1 MHLLNYYRLL
11 ALTALVPYC
20 RPQIYHPRLPYA
32 VPIHSQKYPSD
43 RSKRPDC
50 CHSQPDEV
58 LTVSRQLLQLK
69 EAYFGYH
76 GYWRDLSS
84 HKILASH
91 VRGGYELR
99 MCSCQE
105 WTKRTLVRA
114 RASCSEEIKLQWLR
128 HFRQKFHS
136 IPTASPIHSNS
147 FPNQCEGVLILSVDV
162 QTVRHVFINSA
173 LFINADI
180 KVPKRDKSLWL
191 HKGHAYV

>member
-20 RPQIYHPRLPYA
+20 RPQIYNPRLPYD
-32 VPIHSQKYPSD
+32 VPIHGSKYPSD
-43 RSKRPDC
+43 RSKRPDCTHC

-114 RASCSEEIKLQWLR
+114 SCSEEIKLQWLR

-136 IPTASPIHSNS
+136 IPTASPI
-147 FPNQCEGVLILSVDV
+147 
-162 QTVRHVFINSA
+162 SA
-173 LFINADI
+173 R
-180 KVPKRDKSLWL
+180 VC
-191 HKGHAYV
+191 